1 MIGFPKYDPSEPL
14 PDSGE
19 TIQISPLA
27 LLKMLRH
34 GRAGVPVEV
43 MGLMLGRRIDDY
55 TTEIVDVYAMPQ
67 TGTGVTV
74 EAVDP
79 VYQTQ
84 MNEALEMVGRKENVV
99 GWYHSHPGFGC
110 WLSHVDMATQGSFEQ
125 LNKNAIAVVIDPI
138 QSVKGKVVLDAFRLI
153 NPTLSMTGIEPRQ
166 VTSNIGFTTKPT
178 PVSLLHGVGK
188 YYYNFRITYK
198 KNELEQKMLLALNK
212 KSWAESLKVEKAEDL
227 LVDFRSLTKNYLKN
241 CDEEERLEGKELEM
255 HRVGKV
261 DYRRKILE
269 ECDKITEKI
278 AKRNLLLAMH
288 GYIFGNKK

>member
-19 TIQISPLA
+19 TVQISPLA
-27 LLKMLRH
+27 LLKMLKH
-34 GRAGVPVEV
+34 GRAGVPIEV

-55 TTEIVDVYAMPQ
+55 TTEVVDVYAMPQ

-79 VYQTQ
+79 VYQTK
-84 MNEALEMVGRKENVV
+84 MNAALEMVGRTEYVV

-110 WLSHVDMATQGSFEQ
+110 WLSHIDMATQSSFEQ
-125 LNKNAIAVVIDPI
+125 LDKNSIAVVIDPI

-153 NPTLSMTGIEPRQ
+153 NPTLSMTGAEPRQ
-166 VTSNIGFTTKPT
+166 VTSNIGFTAKPS

-188 YYYNFRITYK
+188 YYYSFRITYK
-198 KNELEQKMLLALNK
+198 KNELEQKMLLTMNK
-212 KSWAESLKVEKAEDL
+212 KSWAECLKVEKLKENVNEFKPLA
-227 LVDFRSLTKNYLKN
+227 KNYLKS
-241 CDEEERLEGKELEM
+241 CDEEEKLEGKELES
-255 HRVGKV
+255 HKVGKI

-269 ECDKITEKI
+269 KCDENTEKI

-288 GYIFGNKK
+288 GYIFSK